1 LNELLHGYSA
11 IAEWKR
17 ALNLGATNE
26 RCDIELEVIDNE
38 IEYLVLTSR
47 NIP

>member
-1 LNELLHGYSA
+1 MEKSP
-11 IAEWKR
+11 
-17 ALNLGATNE
+17 NLGATNE
-26 RCDIELEVIDNE
+26 RCDIELEVIDNA